1 MSIIE
6 CDVPSSDGLS
16 RDLIDHAYFRDSY
29 RVLLDR
35 PDLDITQVFFAIFGH
50 KPIWVKLLLIA
61 RNAAARLGGLDVPIV
76 GEILNP
82 VLRDHYAIGE
92 KIGPWPI
99 FFIDGDEIVAGRNNR
114 HLDFRVSVLKT
125 RDGETVSVVVSTICT
140 VHNAFG
146 KIYLFVIAPFHRNGV
161 KLLMANAVAAKRL

>member
-1 MSIIE
+1 MSITE
-6 CDVPSSDGLS
+6 CEVPSSGGLG
-16 RDLIDHAYFRDSY
+16 RDLIDHSYFRDSY
-29 RVLLDR
+29 RAPMNR
-35 PDLDITQVFFAIFGH
+35 PDLEITQVFFAIFGH

-61 RNAAARLGGLDVPIV
+61 RNAVARLGGLDVPTV

-82 VLRDHYAIGE
+82 VFRDRYVVGD

-99 FFIDGDEIVAGRNNR
+99 FFIDDDEIVAGENNK
-114 HLDFRVSVLKT
+114 HLDFRVSVLKA

-140 VHNAFG
+140 VHNWFG
-146 KIYLFVIAPFHRNGV
+146 KVYLFVIAPFHRNGV